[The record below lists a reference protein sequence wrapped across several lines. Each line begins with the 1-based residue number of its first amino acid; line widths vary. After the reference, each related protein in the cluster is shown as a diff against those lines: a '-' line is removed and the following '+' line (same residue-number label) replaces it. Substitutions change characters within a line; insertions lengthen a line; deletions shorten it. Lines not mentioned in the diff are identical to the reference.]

1 MVEGVE
7 GKEQQLKMAM
17 TSFLKAT
24 DLNKIKLSVL
34 IILFLEDRNQD
45 QFEYEAE
52 KGQGQKDIELWD
64 DQLVIVPI
72 QENQPQ
78 YQLEDETKQIGE
90 KGEKKEE
97 QVLER

>member
-24 DLNKIKLSVL
+24 DSKKIKLSVL

-45 QFEYEAE
+45 
-52 KGQGQKDIELWD
+52 
-64 DQLVIVPI
+64 
-72 QENQPQ
+72 
-78 YQLEDETKQIGE
+78 
-90 KGEKKEE
+90 
-97 QVLER
+97 